1 EAVDWNYDKMVNGV
15 NVKFPPLD
23 SDDLP
28 HDCLNQ
34 YNLRRLRNVWNKH
47 SRHWDVQHKIDIIDY
62 LWDPSVTKDLAWI
75 ARKHPLY
82 PERSSFSAYVILK
95 CLYPTDPKLEIN
107 REVNQATDCNGN
119 PVAFGGS
126 FEPPVA
132 QDYQCSVNDV
142 EAVNEGVHNSV
153 QNEPDES
160 LKTKNTVIVHD
171 LWWNKKDVEAVNEG
185 VHNSLQDEPDESL
198 KTKNKVILHDLW
210 WNTKRAS
217 PSLVLDQQNNK
228 NADGPSEEAAMPGTW
243 DELPVRQAW
252 GQSQCSPPPDDQHY
266 QRQSRSGWGSNNE
279 KCTWGRPAAN
289 RIYATPDLE
298 YVESKEMAHQETSAE
313 DDSAYDAW
321 GYHRQSGRS
330 AYKGHNAFASK
341 FSETEDSEVGVIT
354 PTSSNTEQAPVLS
367 NQQIQELKDFITKTN
382 NDTVAHLSLE
392 MSHMKKS
399 LDEKIEQMREDFNL
413 RLNRAMKVN
422 LSLRDDMGSLQLSL
436 PDNPTTQQQVRELEA
451 RVANLEQW
459 YPDF

>member
-1 EAVDWNYDKMVNGV
+1 MSTRKKEQDNNKQEAVDWNYDKMANGV

-34 YNLRRLRNVWNKH
+34 YDLRRLRNVWNKH

-82 PERSSFSAYVILK
+82 PKRSSFSAYVILK
-95 CLYPTDPKLEIN
+95 CLYPTDPDLGPHRFIRWGKYPEID
-107 REVNQATDCNGN
+107 RDANQATDCNGN
-119 PVAFGGS
+119 PVAFWGS

-142 EAVNEGVHNSV
+142 EAVNEGVHDSV
-153 QNEPDES
+153 
-160 LKTKNTVIVHD
+160 
-171 LWWNKKDVEAVNEG
+171 
-185 VHNSLQDEPDESL
+185 QDEPDESL
-198 KTKNKVILHDLW
+198 KTKNKVIVHDPW
-210 WNTKRAS
+210 WNTKHAS
-217 PSLVLDQQNNK
+217 LSLALDQQNNK
-228 NADGPSEEAAMPGTW
+228 NADAPSEEAAMPGTW
-243 DELPVRQAW
+243 DPLPVRQAW
-252 GQSQCSPPPDDQHY
+252 GRSQCSPPPDDQHY

-279 KCTWGRPAAN
+279 KCAWGLPAAN
-289 RIYATPDLE
+289 RIYAAPDLE
-298 YVESKEMAHQETSAE
+298 YVESKEMAHQETTAE
-313 DDSAYDAW
+313 DDRADDAC
-321 GYHRQSGRS
+321 GYPRQSGRS
-330 AYKGHNAFASK
+330 ACKGHDAFASK
-341 FSETEDSEVGVIT
+341 FSSETEDSEVGVIT
-354 PTSSNTEQAPVLS
+354 PASSNTEHTPVLS
-367 NQQIQELKDFITKTN
+367 SQQIQELKDFITKTN

-422 LSLRDDMGSLQLSL
+422 RSLRDDMETLQLSL

-459 YPDF
+459 CPDF

>member
-1 EAVDWNYDKMVNGV
+1 MANGV

-34 YNLRRLRNVWNKH
+34 YDLRRLRNVWNKH

-95 CLYPTDPKLEIN
+95 CLYPTDPELGPHRFIRWGKYPEID

-126 FEPPVA
+126 FEPPFA

-142 EAVNEGVHNSV
+142 EA
-153 QNEPDES
+153 
-160 LKTKNTVIVHD
+160 
-171 LWWNKKDVEAVNEG
+171 ANEG

-217 PSLVLDQQNNK
+217 PSLGKLDVCFIYIYHLLTDRLIALDQQNNK

-341 FSETEDSEVGVIT
+341 FSSETEDSEVGVIT

-367 NQQIQELKDFITKTN
+367 SQQIQELKDFITKTN